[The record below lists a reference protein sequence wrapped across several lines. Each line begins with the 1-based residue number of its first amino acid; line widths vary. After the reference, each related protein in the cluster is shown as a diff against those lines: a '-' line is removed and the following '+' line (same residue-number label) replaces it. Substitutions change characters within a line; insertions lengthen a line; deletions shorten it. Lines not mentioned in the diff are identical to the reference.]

1 MAYYSA
7 NNVQGKSS
15 VSCGSRYG
23 SVRVEYADGMYVV
36 HGRRGKKYVLFGE
49 KTANGS
55 VIAEKIFPRTAV
67 KICVSASDGKMHL
80 WIRSLMRARRTYM
93 KSRAVRPYRRSR
105 GYTQYSRPIGPMM
118 R

>member
-67 KICVSASDGKMHL
+67 KICVSSNDGKMHL
-80 WIRSLMRARRTYM
+80 WIRSLMRARRRTGRSYNAS
-93 KSRAVRPYRRSR
+93 KYRGVPTAQRPQYRRYR
-105 GYTQYSRPIGPMM
+105 
-118 R
+118 

>member
-55 VIAEKIFPRTAV
+55 IVAEKIFPRTAV
-67 KICVSASDGKMHL
+67 KICVSANDGKMHL
-80 WIRSLMRARRTYM
+80 WIRSLMGRRRVMNGRRYTRNGY
-93 KSRAVRPYRRSR
+93 KIYTSKERRYRR
-105 GYTQYSRPIGPMM
+105 Y
-118 R
+118 

>member
-55 VIAEKIFPRTAV
+55 IVAEKIFPRTAV
-67 KICVSASDGKMHL
+67 KICVSANDGKMHL
-80 WIRSLMRARRTYM
+80 WIRSLMRARRRPAMSSRRTTY
-93 KSRAVRPYRRSR
+93 KSYGRKRTSYRR
-105 GYTQYSRPIGPMM
+105 Y
-118 R
+118 